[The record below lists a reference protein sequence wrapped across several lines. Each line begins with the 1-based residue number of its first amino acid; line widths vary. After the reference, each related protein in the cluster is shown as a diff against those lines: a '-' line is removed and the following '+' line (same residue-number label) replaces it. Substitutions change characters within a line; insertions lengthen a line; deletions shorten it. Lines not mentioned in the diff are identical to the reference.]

1 MSTITMK
8 QFLEAGVHFGH
19 QTKRWNPKMRRYIF
33 DARNGIYIIDLQK
46 TLRLFRE
53 ARDFVRDL
61 TSRGE
66 SVLFVGTKKQAQD
79 VIADESVRCGMFFM
93 NQRWLGGT
101 LTNFATV
108 SAGIQRL
115 KKYEEEKE
123 AGYADM
129 KKKEVSRRERKLSKL
144 QKYLGGVHEMD
155 KLPGAIFVIDV
166 RKERIAV
173 HEANRLGIPVIAM
186 VDTNCDPDG
195 IDYIIPSNDDA
206 IRAITLITSKIAD
219 AAIEGSTVYAEKRA
233 AETAEEAS
241 RTAEAEKAA
250 AAAAEAMS
258 SAGEAETEKKAASA
272 AGPKDVEKSENA
284 GPASEEEGK

>member
-1 MSTITMK
+1 MK

-46 TLRLFRE
+46 TLRLFLK

-61 TSRGE
+61 TARGE
-66 SVLFVGTKKQAQD
+66 TVLFVGTKKQAQD
-79 VIADESVRCGMFFM
+79 IIAEESVRCGMFFM

-101 LTNFATV
+101 LTNFVTI
-108 SAGIQRL
+108 SEGIQRL
-115 KKYEEEKE
+115 KRFEEEKE
-123 AGYADM
+123 AGYTDM
-129 KKKEVSRRERKLSKL
+129 KKKEVSRQERKLFKL
-144 QKYLGGVHEMD
+144 QKYLGGVRDMD
-155 KLPGAIFVIDV
+155 KLPGALFVIDV

-173 HEANRLGIPVIAM
+173 HEANRLKIPVIAM

-219 AAIEGSTVYAEKRA
+219 ASIEGSAVHAEKRA
-233 AETAEEAS
+233 AETAEETR

-250 AAAAEAMS
+250 AAAAEAMGT
-258 SAGEAETEKKAASA
+258 AGEAGAAEKPAPASA
-272 AGPKDVEKSENA
+272 PKS
-284 GPASEEEGK
+284 GGKGK

>member
-46 TLRLFRE
+46 TLRLFLK

-61 TSRGE
+61 TAKGE
-66 SVLFVGTKKQAQD
+66 TVLFVGTKKQAQD
-79 VIADESVRCGMFFM
+79 IIAEESVRCGMFFM

-101 LTNFATV
+101 LTNFVTI
-108 SAGIQRL
+108 SEGIQRL
-115 KKYEEEKE
+115 KRFEEEKE
-123 AGYADM
+123 AGYTDM
-129 KKKEVSRRERKLSKL
+129 KKKEVSRQERKLFKL
-144 QKYLGGVHEMD
+144 QKYLGGVRDMD
-155 KLPGAIFVIDV
+155 KLPGALFVIDV

-173 HEANRLGIPVIAM
+173 HEANRLKIPVIAM

-219 AAIEGSTVYAEKRA
+219 ASIEGSAVHAEKRA
-233 AETAEEAS
+233 AETAEETR

-250 AAAAEAMS
+250 AAAAEAMGT
-258 SAGEAETEKKAASA
+258 AGEAGAAEKPAPASA
-272 AGPKDVEKSENA
+272 PKS
-284 GPASEEEGK
+284 GGKGK

>member
-1 MSTITMK
+1 MK

-46 TLRLFRE
+46 TLRLFIE

-61 TSRGE
+61 TSKGG

-79 VIADESVRCGMFFM
+79 IIADESVRCGMYFM

-101 LTNFATV
+101 LTNFTTI
-108 SAGIQRL
+108 SGGIQRL
-115 KKYEEEKE
+115 KRFEEEKE
-123 AGYADM
+123 AGYTDK
-129 KKKEVSRRERKLSKL
+129 KKKEISRQERKLAKL

-195 IDYIIPSNDDA
+195 IDYVIPSNDDA

-219 AAIEGSTVYAEKRA
+219 AAIEGSAIYAEKRA
-233 AETAEEAS
+233 AETAEETS
-241 RTAEAEKAA
+241 RAAAAEKAA

-258 SAGEAETEKKAASA
+258 SSGEEGAAEEATPVKA
-272 AGPKDVEKSENA
+272 PV
-284 GPASEEEGK
+284 SEEEGK

>member
-46 TLRLFRE
+46 TLRLFLK

-61 TSRGE
+61 TAKGE
-66 SVLFVGTKKQAQD
+66 TVLFVGTKKQAQD
-79 VIADESVRCGMFFM
+79 IIAEESVRCGMFFM

-101 LTNFATV
+101 LTNFVTI
-108 SAGIQRL
+108 SEGIQRL
-115 KKYEEEKE
+115 KRFEEEKE
-123 AGYADM
+123 AGYTDM
-129 KKKEVSRRERKLSKL
+129 KKKEVSRQERKLFKL
-144 QKYLGGVHEMD
+144 QKYLGGVRDMD
-155 KLPGAIFVIDV
+155 KLPGALFVIDV

-173 HEANRLGIPVIAM
+173 HEANRLKIPVIAM

-219 AAIEGSTVYAEKRA
+219 ASIEGSAVHAEKRA
-233 AETAEEAS
+233 AETAEETR

-250 AAAAEAMS
+250 AAAAEAMGT
-258 SAGEAETEKKAASA
+258 AGEAGAAEKPAPASA
-272 AGPKDVEKSENA
+272 PKS
-284 GPASEEEGK
+284 GGEGK

>member
-46 TLRLFRE
+46 TLRLFLL

-61 TSRGE
+61 TAKGGT
-66 SVLFVGTKKQAQD
+66 VLFVGTKKQAQD
-79 VIADESVRCGMFFM
+79 IIAEESARCGMFFM

-101 LTNFATV
+101 LTNFVTINE
-108 SAGIQRL
+108 GIQRL
-115 KKYEEEKE
+115 KRFEEEKE
-123 AGYADM
+123 AGYTGM
-129 KKKEVSRRERKLSKL
+129 KKKEISRQERKLSKL
-144 QKYLGGVHEMD
+144 QKYLGGVRDMD

-219 AAIEGSTVYAEKRA
+219 ASIEGSTVHAEKRA
-233 AETAEEAS
+233 AETAEETR

-250 AAAAEAMS
+250 AAAAEAMGT
-258 SAGEAETEKKAASA
+258 AGEAGADEKPAPAAK
-272 AGPKDVEKSENA
+272 PKSGGAVK
-284 GPASEEEGK
+284 

>member
-1 MSTITMK
+1 MK

-46 TLRLFRE
+46 TLRLFLK

-61 TSRGE
+61 TAKGE
-66 SVLFVGTKKQAQD
+66 TVLFVGTKKQAQD
-79 VIADESVRCGMFFM
+79 IIAEESVRCGMFFM

-101 LTNFATV
+101 LTNFVTI
-108 SAGIQRL
+108 SEGIQRL
-115 KKYEEEKE
+115 KRFEEEKE
-123 AGYADM
+123 AGYTDM
-129 KKKEVSRRERKLSKL
+129 KKKEVSRQERKLFKL
-144 QKYLGGVHEMD
+144 QKYLGGVRDMD
-155 KLPGAIFVIDV
+155 KLPGALFVIDV

-173 HEANRLGIPVIAM
+173 HEANRLKIPVIAM

-219 AAIEGSTVYAEKRA
+219 ASIEGSAVHAEKRA
-233 AETAEEAS
+233 AETAEETR

-250 AAAAEAMS
+250 AAAAEAMGT
-258 SAGEAETEKKAASA
+258 AGEAGAAEKPAPASA
-272 AGPKDVEKSENA
+272 PKS
-284 GPASEEEGK
+284 GGKGK

>member
-61 TSRGE
+61 TAKGGT
-66 SVLFVGTKKQAQD
+66 VLFVGTKKQAQD
-79 VIADESVRCGMFFM
+79 IIADESVRCGMFFM

-101 LTNFATV
+101 LTNFTTI
-108 SAGIQRL
+108 SGGIQRL
-115 KKYEEEKE
+115 KRFEEEKE
-123 AGYADM
+123 AGYTDK
-129 KKKEVSRRERKLSKL
+129 KKKEISRQERKLAKL

-195 IDYIIPSNDDA
+195 VNYVIPSNDDA

-219 AAIEGSTVYAEKRA
+219 AAIEGSTIHAEKRA
-233 AETAEEAS
+233 AETAEETS
-241 RTAEAEKAA
+241 RAAAAEKAA

-258 SAGEAETEKKAASA
+258 PAGEGGAAEVEAKAKAKA
-272 AGPKDVEKSENA
+272 KAKADV
-284 GPASEEEGK
+284 PASGGEGK